1 MSDIF
6 RKLLVPQETEYF
18 VVNHNFIIEETS
30 SAVQRFADTA
40 GEALPGVDARIC
52 FPELIGVENILTS
65 IIIGQRSS
73 FQVKG
78 IARFTD
84 NNHPLYFD
92 LLVIEHE
99 NNEAQEEAAE
109 RRPSKLL
116 ILIEDSTEKMVMKQ
130 SLIQRAN
137 EANLL
142 VRALEASRDYIDKVI
157 ISMGDALLVTTTLG
171 IIKTVNQS
179 AQLLFGY
186 TESEIVEQPL
196 SMIVVEETLLY
207 QARHHYIL
215 SQEELVRE
223 LEVVC
228 TTKTG
233 AEIWVE
239 FSCAA
244 IQTELK
250 GLYDFVYIGRD
261 VTERKQQE
269 IEIRRSLAREQELR
283 DVKSRFFSMLAHEFG
298 NPLNTVLFS
307 TQILKEYGDEITIQE
322 KKEYLEH
329 IQSASKHMAQLLDD
343 VRLLSSAEAGKLK
356 FNPTPVDL
364 KSFCNDLVESIK
376 ISFGKNHAVCFI
388 YRRVMSRVRLINNS
402 YDESKKLPAMDKK
415 LLRHI
420 LTNLLSNGIKYSP
433 IDSNVYFELHCYD
446 EEAIFKIK
454 DEGIGI
460 PIEDQEQLF
469 ESYYRAQNVGKIPG
483 TGLGLS
489 IVKQCVD
496 LHGGQIEFSSETGL
510 GTTFI
515 VTIPYYKS
523 KQID

>member
-1 MSDIF
+1 MNLLLK
-6 RKLLVPQETEYF
+6 KLLSPRQTEYF
-18 VVNHNFIIEETS
+18 IVNENFIIQETS
-30 SAVQRFADTA
+30 ASVQRFADIS
-40 GEALPGVDARIC
+40 GDPIPGADARVS
-52 FPELIGVENILTS
+52 FPELIGIENILMS
-65 IIIGQRSS
+65 IIMKRIPS
-73 FQVKG
+73 FEVKA
-78 IARFTD
+78 IARFAD
-84 NNHPLYFD
+84 NNDPLYFD
-92 LLVIEHE
+92 LLAIE
-99 NNEAQEEAAE
+99 NEKEQGDV
-109 RRPSKLL
+109 PSELL
-116 ILIEDSTEKMVMKQ
+116 ILIADVTEKMVMKQ

-142 VRALEASRDYIDKVI
+142 VSALAASKDYIDQVI
-157 ISMGDALLVTTTLG
+157 SSMGDALLVTTNLG
-171 IIKTVNQS
+171 IIQTVNQS

-186 TESEIVEQPL
+186 SETELIDQPL
-196 SMIVVEETLLY
+196 SMILVEEKLLY
-207 QARHHYIL
+207 QARHRYIV
-215 SQEELVRE
+215 SQKELLRE
-223 LEVVC
+223 MELIC
-228 TTKTG
+228 KTQTG

-244 IQTELK
+244 IQTEFK
-250 GLYDFVYIGRD
+250 GMHDFVYIGRD

-283 DVKSRFFSMLAHEFG
+283 AVKSRFFSMLAHEFG
-298 NPLNTVLFS
+298 NPLNTILFS
-307 TQILKEYGDEITIQE
+307 TQILKEYGDDLEVQE
-322 KKEYLEH
+322 KEEYLEH
-329 IQSASKHMAQLLDD
+329 VQSASKHMAQLLDD

-356 FNPTPVDL
+356 FNPAPVDL
-364 KSFCNDLVESIK
+364 KKFCSDLVESIK
-376 ISFGKNHAVCFI
+376 ISFGKNHAICFI
-388 YRRVMSRVRLINNS
+388 YRPLVSRVRLVN
-402 YDESKKLPAMDKK
+402 ESSDDTQYLPTMDQK

-433 IDSNVYFELHCYD
+433 MDSQVYLELHCYN

-496 LHGGQIEFSSETGL
+496 LHGGQIEFSSGTGL

-515 VTIPYYKS
+515 VTIPFYQKFGWS
-523 KQID
+523 VAEG